1 MLHPSKVEFFIQD
14 HNNLHLG
21 SILHSLYYIRVS
33 ATAYC
38 NKTFVTRQKIS
49 TESSNSGKL
58 HTGSP
63 QHSSVLVKKGPTQLS
78 SPQTRPVSNF
88 HSLLVSLKKTHY
100 WKHLKLRDLVRSLS
114 LRHSLHL
121 QPGRDLRTCSKSRG
135 LFRPAPRTDVL
146 LFNRQHFS
154 VFRSV
159 LVILVTS
166 HRCPPVRQHLSV
178 L

>member
-21 SILHSLYYIRVS
+21 SILQSLYGSRVS

-63 QHSSVLVKKGPTQLS
+63 QQSVVLVKKGPTQLS

-88 HSLLVSLKKTHY
+88 HSLLVSKLKKTHY

-121 QPGRDLRTCSKSRG
+121 QPGRERRRCSKS
-135 LFRPAPRTDVL
+135 LELLRPAPRTHVL
-146 LFNRQHFS
+146 LSGNIW
-154 VFRSV
+154 VFYSNNNTSP
-159 LVILVTS
+159 LPFGIL
-166 HRCPPVRQHLSV
+166 
-178 L
+178 

>member
-1 MLHPSKVEFFIQD
+1 MIGYVQSTCLLHPSQVEFFIQD

-21 SILHSLYYIRVS
+21 SILQILYYSRVS

-38 NKTFVTRQKIS
+38 NKTFVTRQKVS

-63 QHSSVLVKKGPTQLS
+63 QQSVVLVKKGPTQLS

-88 HSLLVSLKKTHY
+88 HSLLVSKLKQTHY

-121 QPGRDLRTCSKSRG
+121 QPGRGWRTCSKSRG
-135 LFRPAPRTDVL
+135 LFRLAPRTDVL
-146 LFNRQHFS
+146 L
-154 VFRSV
+154 
-159 LVILVTS
+159 
-166 HRCPPVRQHLSV
+166 
-178 L
+178 